1 MLRFLPLALEFVG
14 LIGIVVG
21 SFMFNPALGLIA
33 VGAAVVAVGY
43 ALEDAK

>member
-1 MLRFLPLALEFVG
+1 MLRFLPFSLELVG
-14 LIGIVVG
+14 LAAIVVG